1 MLPTP
6 LTDTSRGRMP
16 TRIAPRPWRP
26 RPSLLVVGLV
36 LVLASVVGVGA
47 LIHSVSGEHGILV
60 MARTVQAGQVIT
72 AGDLEVVNVSQDM
85 GGLTVINSSEE
96 DAVVGRPAATT
107 LYNGTPLV
115 VAELGPVQLPSGDSV
130 MAVNAKLGSYPPSI
144 AAGDEVEVI
153 DDQTASTS
161 TSSAAPV
168 VTGPVERGGRC
179 RRRRWMASSRCS
191 CPPIRRRRWRRQ
203 RRAATWSCCWFPAGG
218 AESVALLPLCS
229 VKGAPGVTT
238 AACALGAVWP
248 RAAPHADR
256 RRVRS
261 GGR

>member
-6 LTDTSRGRMP
+6 LTDTLRGRVP

-26 RPSLLVVGLV
+26 RTSLLVVGLV
-36 LVLASVVGVGA
+36 LVLASVVSVGA

-60 MARTVQAGQVIT
+60 MSQTVQAGQVIT
-72 AGDLEVVNVSQDM
+72 AGDLELVNVSEDM
-85 GGLTVINSSEE
+85 GDLTVIDSSEE

-107 LYNGTPLV
+107 LYGGTPLV
-115 VAELGPVQLPSGDSV
+115 VAELGPVALPTGESV

-168 VTGPVERGGRC
+168 VTGPVSAAVVAVDHEDGVISLQLPSDQATALAPAA
-179 RRRRWMASSRCS
+179 AS
-191 CPPIRRRRWRRQ
+191 
-203 RRAATWSCCWFPAGG
+203 GNL
-218 AESVALLPLCS
+218 VLLL
-229 VKGAPGVTT
+229 V
-238 AACALGAVWP
+238 
-248 RAAPHADR
+248 
-256 RRVRS
+256 S
-261 GGR
+261 GGGS

>member
-6 LTDTSRGRMP
+6 LADTPRGRAP

-26 RPSLLVVGLV
+26 RPSLLIVGLV

-60 MARTVQAGQVIT
+60 MSQTVPAGQVIT
-72 AGDLEVVNVSQDM
+72 AGDLQVVNVSQDL
-85 GGLTVINSSEE
+85 GGLTVIDSSEE

-107 LYNGTPLV
+107 LYGGTPLV
-115 VAELGPVQLPSGDSV
+115 VAELGPVQLPAGQSV

-161 TSSAAPV
+161 TFSTAPV
-168 VTGPVERGGRC
+168 VTGPVSAAVVAVDDVDGVIS
-179 RRRRWMASSRCS
+179 MQLPSAQATVLAS
-191 CPPIRRRRWRRQ
+191 
-203 RRAATWSCCWFPAGG
+203 AAASGNL
-218 AESVALLPLCS
+218 VLLL
-229 VKGAPGVTT
+229 V
-238 AACALGAVWP
+238 
-248 RAAPHADR
+248 
-256 RRVRS
+256 S
-261 GGR
+261 GGGS

>member
-6 LTDTSRGRMP
+6 LADTPRARVP

-60 MARTVQAGQVIT
+60 MSQTVPAGQVIS
-72 AGDLEVVNVSQDM
+72 AGDLEVVNVSEDM
-85 GGLTVINSSEE
+85 GGLTVIDSSEE

-107 LYNGTPLV
+107 LYGGMPLV
-115 VAELGPVQLPSGDSV
+115 VAELGPVQLPTGESV

-144 AAGDEVEVI
+144 AAGDRVEVI

-168 VTGPVERGGRC
+168 VTGPVSAAVVAVDDEDGVISLQLPSDQATTLAPAA
-179 RRRRWMASSRCS
+179 AS
-191 CPPIRRRRWRRQ
+191 
-203 RRAATWSCCWFPAGG
+203 GNL
-218 AESVALLPLCS
+218 VLLL
-229 VKGAPGVTT
+229 V
-238 AACALGAVWP
+238 
-248 RAAPHADR
+248 
-256 RRVRS
+256 S
-261 GGR
+261 GGGS